1 VLRKILLWDWLRGR
15 RGKSRQ
21 AGALVAYVFVAL
33 VIIGA
38 AAGSSSRNKTS
49 STTAAAPTQSSSK
62 APTATTADSTTRT
75 SATSI
80 PESRPKKRPAKKRTV
95 VTTPAP
101 SPAVAAPNPKPVL
114 ACISGSNYGGIGA
127 SVSAFKS
134 QNPTAGSPPP
144 PSFQDG
150 VAYYELKATKH
161 GCVSEYTITEST
173 TPTQSSRDLLS
184 LVAGIGLPNDAQV
197 LLNQNSCEV
206 WSSAS
211 LKQATG
217 EPYAIGYVEV
227 PPEGDATGI
236 VDMSVSSSSHC

>member
-1 VLRKILLWDWLRGR
+1 M
-15 RGKSRQ
+15 
-21 AGALVAYVFVAL
+21 FVAL

-38 AAGSSSRNKTS
+38 ATGSSSRDK
-49 STTAAAPTQSSSK
+49 STTAAAPTH
-62 APTATTADSTTRT
+62 
-75 SATSI
+75 
-80 PESRPKKRPAKKRTV
+80 PESTPKKQPAKTRAV
-95 VTTPAP
+95 ATPAP
-101 SPAVAAPNPKPVL
+101 PKTRAVATPAPALPAPHPKPVL
-114 ACISGSNYGGIGA
+114 ACISRRTYGGIGA

-150 VAYYELKATKH
+150 LAYVEIKATKH

-173 TPTQSSRDLLS
+173 TPTQSSRELLS
-184 LVAGIGLPNDAQV
+184 LVAGINLPDDAQV
-197 LLNQNSCEV
+197 LANQNSCEI
-206 WSSAS
+206 WSSVS

-227 PPEGDATGI
+227 PPAGDATGI